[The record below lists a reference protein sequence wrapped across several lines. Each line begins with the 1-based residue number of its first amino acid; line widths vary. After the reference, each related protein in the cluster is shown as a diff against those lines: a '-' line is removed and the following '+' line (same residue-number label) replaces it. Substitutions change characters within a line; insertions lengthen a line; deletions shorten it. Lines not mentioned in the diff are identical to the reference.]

1 MPKFSLVVATLGRDT
16 ELKRLFESLKIQDYK
31 DFEVVVVD
39 QNKDDRVKKIVDEY
53 KEIFDIKHHQV
64 DFVGIGKARDYGI
77 KHSGGQIIAIPDDD
91 CTYNPDVLSIAAKKF
106 DETENLAILSAGSY
120 DIENPEKFGQSINF
134 PFEKKI
140 TKLKPIG
147 IEYTIFF
154 NISIIKRK
162 ELYFDPEF
170 GINAKYKGSEGP
182 ELMYRLLSQGY
193 KGLYTPTIKIYHKVT
208 IDHQNLQKRY
218 NYAYGDGAFIKK
230 NLLKGDLDV
239 LYYVARNML
248 YGPIKNMI
256 KGLLFDR
263 NLFMTNLY
271 LFMGIWAGFFA
282 YKKNKNNINAQ

>member
-1 MPKFSLVVATLGRDT
+1 
-16 ELKRLFESLKIQDYK
+16 
-31 DFEVVVVD
+31 
-39 QNKDDRVKKIVDEY
+39 
-53 KEIFDIKHHQV
+53 
-64 DFVGIGKARDYGI
+64 
-77 KHSGGQIIAIPDDD
+77 
-91 CTYNPDVLSIAAKKF
+91 
-106 DETENLAILSAGSY
+106 
-120 DIENPEKFGQSINF
+120 
-134 PFEKKI
+134 
-140 TKLKPIG
+140 
-147 IEYTIFF
+147 
-154 NISIIKRK
+154 
-162 ELYFDPEF
+162 
-170 GINAKYKGSEGP
+170 
-182 ELMYRLLSQGY
+182 MYRLLSQGY